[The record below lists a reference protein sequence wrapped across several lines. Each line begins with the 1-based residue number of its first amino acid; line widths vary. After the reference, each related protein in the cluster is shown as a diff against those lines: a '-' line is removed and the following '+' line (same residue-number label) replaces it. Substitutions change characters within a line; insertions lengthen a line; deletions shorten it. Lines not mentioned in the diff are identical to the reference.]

1 MYLDIQHT
9 PRLLN
14 VLYRVSG
21 FNWRSKRIPG
31 RILLILFTVWLS
43 DLSTYL
49 RRPVSSRRYCPTS
62 YVTSTSNNISLYIL
76 SVSIDFR
83 QIFSSGR
90 TIRHI
95 HCVSYDRSS
104 IGYAV
109 KCLWSPRSCSAVI
122 KYPICQVT
130 SKERKGGEGGTIYGG
145 LLRTSVHCLT
155 IWNLRKLYNRPFLEL
170 AAVCMTYD
178 SSSSWV
184 S

>member
-1 MYLDIQHT
+1 MFYIVSPDSTGARNGYRGVYLWSCS
-9 PRLLN
+9 P
-14 VLYRVSG
+14 S
-21 FNWRSKRIPG
+21 
-31 RILLILFTVWLS
+31 LS

-49 RRPVSSRRYCPTS
+49 RHPVSSRGYCPTS